1 LASVLLAL
9 FVVGGLVLPTMHRAQ
24 HAMQAAAASSQASE
38 AAHDHATHDH
48 AAHDAEEMPAWAAD
62 AAGHLHACDLCA
74 AQLHVRLAPAL
85 PAPTLPFVDA
95 DLMPRVASFVA
106 HVGAAARL
114 IRGPPSRPSFG
125 A

>member
-1 LASVLLAL
+1 
-9 FVVGGLVLPTMHRAQ
+9 MHRAQ

-38 AAHDHATHDH
+38 AAHDHV
-48 AAHDAEEMPAWAAD
+48 AHDAEEMPAWAAD

-95 DLMPRVASFVA
+95 DLVPRVASFVA

-114 IRGPPSRPSFG
+114 IRGPPV
-125 A
+125 AA